1 MEMSL
6 SEWDVLCVA
15 FIFLYEVTCVPNILK
30 SCSSFISTLLHIYK
44 WTVTKTNIQTT
55 KKPSNDQSV
64 KLMRP
69 TSLSEGQTFWLF
81 EGRIGWGSCKLP
93 NNLSAQL
100 CTVLDI
106 TMFHV
111 YLDHTE
117 AFDVD
122 PSPG

>member
-6 SEWDVLCVA
+6 SEWDVLCVT
-15 FIFLYEVTCVPNILK
+15 FSIQGNMCPKYPKVLFFFHLD
-30 SCSSFISTLLHIYK
+30 SFAHLQMDRDQNK
-44 WTVTKTNIQTT
+44 QQ

-64 KLMRP
+64 KLTRP
-69 TSLSEGQTFWLF
+69 ASLSEGQAFWLF

-100 CTVLDI
+100 RTVLDI

-117 AFDVD
+117 AFDAD